1 MQIPVRARVRTR
13 FLSALV
19 IGSAL
24 SLLFASQTAVA
35 QDLTLADALSR
46 VARGD
51 PSIAVSSA
59 QRQAAEA
66 SIRQADVRPRDVI
79 GVDVEDFAGT
89 GPYSPIDR
97 SQTTAWYERTW
108 ERGGKREAR
117 VGSARSELEV
127 AQQRGRLRMLD
138 VLGQVQAAWV
148 EMLAA
153 EAALPVADE
162 RLAVAQRLEREVAR
176 RVGRALDPLFTGER
190 ARTAV
195 AQARITR
202 DQAVENARI
211 ARASLAAWW
220 GGGPDFRIDARAFF
234 QAADMAPV
242 GEEIV
247 DLGLLDAERQAAEA
261 RIKLAEANSV
271 ADPTVRAGVR
281 HFGQGN
287 EVALVVGGSIPLGGR
302 QANRGNVERAQAERL
317 AAEAELAVT
326 RVERKRE
333 INRLGAQRT
342 ALVTE
347 IGRIDR
353 EVLPSAERAVVL
365 VRDGFNRGGT
375 AFTFLEVAQAQQ
387 AVIDARTRRVE
398 LLRRYHLD
406 GVRLDRLT
414 GRHASLIASAENR

>member
-1 MQIPVRARVRTR
+1 MQNPVRARVRTR
-13 FLSALV
+13 FFSALV

-51 PSIAVSSA
+51 PSIAVSTA

-148 EMLAA
+148 DVLAV
-153 EAALPVADE
+153 EAAIPVADE

-176 RVGRALDPLFTGER
+176 RVGRALDPLFAGER

-220 GGGPDFRIDARAFF
+220 GGGPDFQIDARAFF
-234 QAADMAPV
+234 QVADMAPV
-242 GEEIV
+242 GEDIV

-271 ADPTVRAGVR
+271 TDPTMRAGVR

-317 AAEAELAVT
+317 AAEAELAVA

-333 INRLGAQRT
+333 INRLVAQRA
-342 ALVTE
+342 ALLTE
-347 IGRIDR
+347 IGRIER

-387 AVIDARTRRVE
+387 AVIDARTRRLE

-414 GRHASLIASAENR
+414 GRHASLITSAENR